1 MAWSSGRN
9 DGKEKRFVRCIPEVE
24 VIGSD
29 VMVRERI
36 ESGMIYRF

>member
-1 MAWSSGRN
+1 MAWSSGRD
-9 DGKEKRFVRCIPEVE
+9 DGKEKRFVRCGPKVE
-24 VIGSD
+24 VIRLD